1 MEVFQMFT
9 SKKSIIISAIILAVL
24 IGSYFTYSMM
34 ASDAN
39 NNAKKM
45 PTANLIGLSAP
56 PDDIYKMFLCPCCG
70 QALDKKKICCG
81 MAREMINFIDS
92 LIASGI
98 SNDEVIIKTAEKY
111 GINSVVESKRAAVQE
126 KLAKQ
131 NPDAF
136 PKGKLSF
143 FSAVGQKAPDFSLES
158 IDGTTM
164 KLSDYKGKNVVLF
177 FTEGSMC
184 YPACWDQMSAF
195 GNDERFNNDDTVVFS
210 ITPDQRSEWQKIIQK
225 VPKMANAKILFDSTR
240 AVSSAYD
247 VLSLASS
254 MHKGSYPGHTY
265 FIVDKKG
272 IIRYTLDDPQMAIR
286 NDQIISEINKI
297 A

>member
-1 MEVFQMFT
+1 MFT

-81 MAREMINFIDS
+81 MASEMIKFIDS
-92 LIASGI
+92 LIASGL
-98 SNDEVIIKTAEKY
+98 SNEEVIIKTAEKY
-111 GINSVVESKRAAVQE
+111 GINSVVEPKRAAVQAE
-126 KLAKQ
+126 LAKQ

-136 PKGKLSF
+136 PKDKLSF
-143 FSAVGQKAPDFSLES
+143 FNSAGQKAPDFSLES
-158 IDGTTM
+158 IEGKTI

-184 YPACWDQMSAF
+184 YPACWDQMSSF
-195 GNDERFNNDDTVVFS
+195 GNDERFNNEDTVVLS

-225 VPKMANAKILFDSTR
+225 VPKMSKARILFDSTR

-265 FIVDKKG
+265 FIVDKEG
-272 IIRYTLDDPQMAIR
+272 IIRYTMDDPKMALR
-286 NDQIISEINKI
+286 NDELFSELNKI

>member
-1 MEVFQMFT
+1 MEVLQMFT
-9 SKKSIIISAIILAVL
+9 SKKNIFIAAIILVVF
-24 IGSYFTYSMM
+24 ISGYFTYGIMNS
-34 ASDAN
+34 
-39 NNAKKM
+39 NAGKNTNTM
-45 PTANLIGLSAP
+45 PTANLIGISAS
-56 PDDIYKMFLCPCCG
+56 PDDIYKMFVCPCCG
-70 QALDKKKICCG
+70 QVLDKKKICCG

-126 KLAKQ
+126 KL
-131 NPDAF
+131 
-136 PKGKLSF
+136 SF

-158 IDGTTM
+158 IDGKTV
-164 KLSDYKGKNVVLF
+164 KLSDYKGKNIVLF

-184 YPACWDQMSAF
+184 YPSCWDQMSSF
-195 GNDERFNNDDTVVFS
+195 GNDERFNNEDTVVFS

-225 VPKMANAKILFDSTR
+225 VPKMAKAKILFDSTR

-265 FIVDKKG
+265 FVIDKEG
-272 IIRYTLDDPQMAIR
+272 IIRYTMDDPKMAIR
-286 NDQIISEINKI
+286 NDELVSELSKI

>member
-1 MEVFQMFT
+1 MFT
-9 SKKSIIISAIILAVL
+9 SKKNIFIAAIILVVF
-24 IGSYFTYSMM
+24 ISGYFTYGIMNS
-34 ASDAN
+34 
-39 NNAKKM
+39 NAGKNTNTM
-45 PTANLIGLSAP
+45 PTASLIGVSASA
-56 PDDIYKMFLCPCCG
+56 DDIYKMFLCPCCG
-70 QALDKKKICCG
+70 QVLDKKKICCG
-81 MAREMINFIDS
+81 MASEMINFIDS
-92 LIASGI
+92 LIATGI
-98 SNDEVIIKTAEKY
+98 SKDDVIIKAAEKY
-111 GINSVVESKRAAVQE
+111 GINAVVESKRAAVQE
-126 KLAKQ
+126 ELAKQ

-225 VPKMANAKILFDSTR
+225 VPKMAKARILFDSTR

-265 FIVDKKG
+265 FIIDKEG
-272 IIRYTLDDPQMAIR
+272 IIRYILDDPQMAIR
-286 NDQIISEINKI
+286 NDQIVSEINKLS
-297 A
+297 

>member
-1 MEVFQMFT
+1 MFT

-81 MAREMINFIDS
+81 MASEMIKFIDS
-92 LIASGI
+92 LIASGL
-98 SNDEVIIKTAEKY
+98 SNEEVIIKTAEKY
-111 GINSVVESKRAAVQE
+111 GINSVVEPKRAAVQAE
-126 KLAKQ
+126 LAKQ

-136 PKGKLSF
+136 PKDKLSF
-143 FSAVGQKAPDFSLES
+143 FNSAVQKAPDFSLES
-158 IDGTTM
+158 IEGKTI

-184 YPACWDQMSAF
+184 YPACWDQMSSF
-195 GNDERFNNDDTVVFS
+195 GNDERFNNEDTVVFS

-225 VPKMANAKILFDSTR
+225 VPKMAKAKILFDSTR

-265 FIVDKKG
+265 FIIDKEG
-272 IIRYTLDDPQMAIR
+272 IIRYTMDDPKMALR
-286 NDQIISEINKI
+286 NDELFSELSKI

>member
-1 MEVFQMFT
+1 MFT
-9 SKKSIIISAIILAVL
+9 SKKNMVIAAVILAVL

-39 NNAKKM
+39 KNAKKM

-70 QALDKKKICCG
+70 QVLDKKNICCG
-81 MAREMINFIDS
+81 MATEMIKFIDS
-92 LIASGI
+92 LIASGL
-98 SNDEVIIKTAEKY
+98 SNNVVIIKTAEKY
-111 GINSVVESKRAAVQE
+111 GINSVVESKRAAVQAE
-126 KLAKQ
+126 LAKQ

-136 PKGKLSF
+136 PKDKLSF
-143 FSAVGQKAPDFSLES
+143 FNSAGQKAPDFSLES
-158 IDGTTM
+158 IDGKTI

-195 GNDERFNNDDTVVFS
+195 GNDARFDNKDVVVFS
-210 ITPDQRSEWQKIIQK
+210 ITPDQRDEWQKIIQN
-225 VPKMANAKILFDSTR
+225 VPKMAKARILFDSTR

-265 FIVDKKG
+265 FIIDKNG
-272 IIRYTLDDPQMAIR
+272 VIRYILDDPKMAIR
-286 NDQIISEINKI
+286 NNELVSELNKI

>member
-1 MEVFQMFT
+1 MFT
-9 SKKSIIISAIILAVL
+9 SKKNIFIAAIILVVF
-24 IGSYFTYSMM
+24 ISGYFTYGIM
-34 ASDAN
+34 N
-39 NNAKKM
+39 YNAGKNTNTM
-45 PTANLIGLSAP
+45 PTANLIGVSASA
-56 PDDIYKMFLCPCCG
+56 DDIYKMFLCPCCG
-70 QALDKKKICCG
+70 QPLDKKKICCG
-81 MAREMINFIDS
+81 IAEEMIKFIDT

-111 GINSVVESKRAAVQE
+111 GINSVLESKRAAVQE
-126 KLAKQ
+126 EFVKQ

-158 IDGTTM
+158 IDGTTI

-195 GNDERFNNDDTVVFS
+195 ENDERFNNDDTVVFS

-225 VPKMANAKILFDSTR
+225 VPKMAKAKISFDSTR

-265 FIVDKKG
+265 FIIDKEG
-272 IIRYTLDDPQMAIR
+272 IIRYTMDDPKMALR
-286 NDQIISEINKI
+286 NDELFSELSKI

>member
-1 MEVFQMFT
+1 
-9 SKKSIIISAIILAVL
+9 
-24 IGSYFTYSMM
+24 
-34 ASDAN
+34 
-39 NNAKKM
+39 
-45 PTANLIGLSAP
+45 
-56 PDDIYKMFLCPCCG
+56 
-70 QALDKKKICCG
+70 
-81 MAREMINFIDS
+81 MAREMINYIDS

-98 SNDEVIIKTAEKY
+98 SNDKVIIKTAEKY
-111 GINSVVESKRAAVQE
+111 GINSVVESKRAAVQAE
-126 KLAKQ
+126 LAKQ

-136 PKGKLSF
+136 PKEKLSF
-143 FSAVGQKAPDFSLES
+143 STALGQKAPDFSLES
-158 IDGTTM
+158 IGGTTV

-195 GNDERFNNDDTVVFS
+195 GNDGRFNNDDTLIFS

-225 VPKMANAKILFDSTR
+225 VPKMAKAKILFDSTR

-247 VLSLASS
+247 VLFLQSS

-265 FIVDKKG
+265 FIIDKKG
-272 IIRYTLDDPQMAIR
+272 IIRYILDDPQMATR
-286 NDQIISEINKI
+286 NDQIISELNKI